1 KPTKSISEVLD
12 RFTDRRFTCEYKYDG
27 ERAQIHFVS
36 KKSNLTLPSAAS
48 GNEGKQISKG
58 VAKIFS
64 RNSEDLS
71 GKYPDVLELLDT
83 WIKPDV
89 DSFVIDCEAVAWDRI
104 ENKILPFQ
112 QLMTRKK
119 KDVATADVKVRVC
132 IFAFDL
138 LYLNGKSMCKETLEE
153 RRRNLHECFTEVPG
167 EFQFAKRSEERRVGT
182 ESRER
187 NAVKRQKMR

>member
-1 KPTKSISEVLD
+1 
-12 RFTDRRFTCEYKYDG
+12 
-27 ERAQIHFVS
+27 
-36 KKSNLTLPSAAS
+36 
-48 GNEGKQISKG
+48 
-58 VAKIFS
+58 KIFS

-112 QLMTRKK
+112 QHMTRKK
-119 KDVATADVKVRVC
+119 KDVATADVKVRVY

-167 EFQFAKRSEERRVGT
+167 EFQFAKFQDAKEIEAIQTFLDESVKASCEGLMVKMLDGEESGYEPSKRS
-182 ESRER
+182 R
-187 NAVKRQKMR
+187 NW